1 MSSHTRR
8 RCGPPLLLALALAWP
23 VAAMAEPTG
32 FFRATHLAGSAENID
47 TGAGDRLRTRESG
60 FSASFGGTALAG
72 GTLGVGLDYRYTRY
86 ALEGPDTRDWD
97 LHWLRVPL
105 VWQRTSSRSRL
116 IAGLEPGVASS
127 SNRFN
132 EPGHYTRED
141 LDVAARLLAVREGR
155 SGLDWTAGL
164 VFDRRFGRPRLYPT
178 GGAIL
183 KPAAGWTLRLVAPD
197 PEIVFEHGPGLRWF
211 AALAPAGHRWHA
223 IRESAGLDFE
233 FETRAWRVALGCELG
248 LRDGASIRLFAGRDF
263 DRRYRFVDD
272 AGMAV
277 EADAGDAAF
286 AGLSIVIPAFGDGRA
301 P

>member
-8 RCGPPLLLALALAWP
+8 RCGPPLLAALALAWP

-60 FSASFGGTALAG
+60 FSAGFGDTALAG
-72 GTLGVGLDYRYTRY
+72 GRLGVGLDYRYTRY

-116 IAGLEPGVASS
+116 IAGVEPGVASS

-141 LDVAARLLAVREGR
+141 LDVAARLLAVRESR
-155 SGLDWTAGL
+155 PGLDWTAG
-164 VFDRRFGRPRLYPT
+164 VVYDRRFGRSRLYPT
-178 GGAIL
+178 GGVIL

-197 PEIVFEHGPGLRWF
+197 PEIAFEQGPRLRWF

-223 IRESAGLDFE
+223 IRESPGLDFE
-233 FETRAWRVALGCELG
+233 FESRAWRATIGCELA
-248 LRDGASIRLFAGRDF
+248 LRDEVSIRLFAGREL

-272 AGMAV
+272 AGMAI

-286 AGLSIVIPAFGDGRA
+286 AGLSIVVPAFGDGRA